1 MAPEF
6 PRPGATV
13 CAADEVPA
21 RPAYHSPLA
30 MAFSPDGR
38 ILAVADHTASLLV
51 RLDAQTGKLIGQTEV
66 SGQPAGVAWS
76 PDGST
81 AYVTL
86 YRANHIAELDSSGN
100 LRRTLPGGGWPVG
113 AATAAKRGWLLAAD
127 YASNSVS
134 IVQCP
139 AGRPIARLPVA
150 RMPYFLAVS
159 PDEKLAVVGNRLPA
173 GDASQPSVS
182 AVVGLLDLDA
192 LVPLADV
199 PLPPNSTNV
208 HGVAISPDGHWAYM
222 VHTLGH
228 TAIPTTQIEYGWISA
243 NALSVIDLATKKRY
257 ATVLLDQPEHGA
269 ADPWGLALSRDGATA
284 WIALAGAQQVAR
296 VDLEKLHR
304 LLPPLLPEVA
314 QIAAPPEQRS
324 DGTEGPTSRF
334 VTGQRVTAADDPT
347 AVELVVGDR
356 PAAYGMGLYLPGIV
370 RRIDLPGKGPRGLAL
385 SPDGRQLA
393 VAMYF
398 AGTVV
403 WIDAKTLSVGKVTH
417 LDDVEERGSEADA
430 RRGESIFH
438 DATYCRQ
445 QWLSCATCHP
455 DARVD
460 GLNWDLMNDGAGNPK
475 NTRSLVVSHR
485 LRPAMWRGVRP
496 DMESAVAAGFEHIL
510 FRAAPAADL
519 RAVAAYLRTLR
530 PEPSPRLVDGQLSP
544 QARQGQAVFQDPQT
558 GCARCHRGPLLTD
571 STLHDV
577 GTHAETDWPEENQFY
592 TPSLLEAW
600 RTAPYL
606 HHGKV
611 RSLREVVTKFNP
623 HDRHGKTS
631 HLSAAELS
639 ALVEYLESL

>member
-1 MAPEF
+1 M
-6 PRPGATV
+6 R
-13 CAADEVPA
+13 
-21 RPAYHSPLA
+21 R
-30 MAFSPDGR
+30 
-38 ILAVADHTASLLV
+38 SL
-51 RLDAQTGKLIGQTEV
+51 R
-66 SGQPAGVAWS
+66 S
-76 PDGST
+76 
-81 AYVTL
+81 
-86 YRANHIAELDSSGN
+86 
-100 LRRTLPGGGWPVG
+100 
-113 AATAAKRGWLLAAD
+113 
-127 YASNSVS
+127 
-134 IVQCP
+134 
-139 AGRPIARLPVA
+139 
-150 RMPYFLAVS
+150 
-159 PDEKLAVVGNRLPA
+159 
-173 GDASQPSVS
+173 S

-208 HGVAISPDGHWAYM
+208 HGVAISPDGRWAYV
-222 VHTLGH
+222 VHTLGR

-269 ADPWGLALSRDGATA
+269 ADPWGLALTRDGTTA
-284 WIALAGAQQVAR
+284 WITLAGTHQVAR

-304 LLPPLLPEVA
+304 LLPPMLRQVA
-314 QIAAPPEQRS
+314 QDAGPAEQRT
-324 DGTEGPTSRF
+324 DGTAGPTSRY
-334 VTGQRVTAADDPT
+334 VTGQGSTAADDPT

-356 PAAYGMGLYLPGIV
+356 PAAYGMGLHLSGIV
-370 RRIDLPGKGPRGLAL
+370 RRIDLPGKGPRGLAV

-403 WIDAKTLSVGKVTH
+403 WIDVKTLSIGKVTA
-417 LDDVEERGSEADA
+417 LSPSTADAEDRGTADA

-455 DARVD
+455 DARID
-460 GLNWDLMNDGAGNPK
+460 GLNWDLMNDGVGNPK

-485 LRPAMWRGVRP
+485 LRPATWRGVRP

-519 RAVAAYLRTLR
+519 RAVEAYLRTLR
-530 PEPSPRLVDGQLSP
+530 PEPSPRLVEGQLCAAGPPGPGRFPRPADRLRPVPSRP
-544 QARQGQAVFQDPQT
+544 VLDRFRAARRRHA
-558 GCARCHRGPLLTD
+558 CRGDRLAGGD
-571 STLHDV
+571 
-577 GTHAETDWPEENQFY
+577 QFY

-600 RTAPYL
+600 RTSPYL
-606 HHGKV
+606 HHGKA
-611 RSLREVVTKFNP
+611 RSLREVLTTFNP

-631 HLSAAELS
+631 HLSAEELA